1 MPRSK
6 FLYSGLTI
14 LILLV
19 SLTACANSATPTPSA
34 TPIPDTETP
43 VPATETQVPTETP
56 IPSTEIPSQLIPTQD
71 TTIPQA
77 TVQATS
83 DIAVATSLTPVV
95 NSALPASSGAADKY
109 QYIGQN
115 IADKSQVKPGATITI
130 QWSVKNTGT
139 TAWTTDY
146 SLRYFSGVKA
156 EETIYNLQKAVPAG
170 QTTTL
175 TVTLIAPSTLGD
187 YNTWYKLTN
196 KEGQNFGDVDFTF
209 TVSNTPQKVV
219 STPTP

>member
-1 MPRSK
+1 MSRSK
-6 FLYSGLTI
+6 LLYTGLTI

-43 VPATETQVPTETP
+43 VPATETQAPTETP
-56 IPSTEIPSQLIPTQD
+56 LPSTEIPNQLIPTQD
-71 TTIPQA
+71 TTFPQS

-83 DIAVATSLTPVV
+83 AIAGATSLTPVV
-95 NSALPASSGAADKY
+95 NAVLPASSGAADKY
-109 QYIGQN
+109 LYIGQN

-130 QWSVKNTGT
+130 QWTVKNTGT
-139 TAWTTDY
+139 TTWTTDY

-156 EETIYNLQKAVPAG
+156 DQTVYNLQKAVPAG

-175 TVTLIAPSTLGD
+175 TVTIIAPTALGD

-196 KEGQNFGDVDFTF
+196 NAVQNFGDVDFTF
-209 TVSNTPQKVV
+209 TVTNTPQKVV